1 MSKYIFENGFSGE
14 ELEDA
19 VLRKIWTWSET
30 NEESAEISVGVTIE
44 ERQFFYMRGIG
55 TMSRIVKTQYPKAGT
70 LKGFQLNHIRFK
82 EDVCEVSGIS
92 LTFNLFA

>member
-1 MSKYIFENGFSGE
+1 MSKYIFENEFSGE

-30 NEESAEISVGVTIE
+30 NEESAEISVAVTIE
-44 ERQFFYMRGIG
+44 DREFFYMRDIG
-55 TMSRIVKTQYPKAGT
+55 AISRIVQTQYPKAGT